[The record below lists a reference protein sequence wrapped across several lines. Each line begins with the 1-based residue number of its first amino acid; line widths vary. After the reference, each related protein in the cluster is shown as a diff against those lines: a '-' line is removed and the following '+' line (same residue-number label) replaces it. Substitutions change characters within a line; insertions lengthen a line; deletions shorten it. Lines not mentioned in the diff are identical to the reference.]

1 MSYELTIVTA
11 LQYVVHYVADIIH
24 NFPDF
29 LSFLNWGQN
38 TIINLLGVFPAV
50 LGHLAFFGIS
60 TRFLIRLVKF

>member
-1 MSYELTIVTA
+1 MSYELTIVIA
-11 LQYVVHYVADIIH
+11 LQYVAHYVADIIH

-29 LSFLNWGQN
+29 LSFLDWGQN

-60 TRFLIRLVKF
+60 ARFLVRLVKF

>member
-1 MSYELTIVTA
+1 MSYELTVVTA
-11 LQYVVHYVADIIH
+11 LQYVAHYVADIIH

-29 LSFLNWGQN
+29 LSFLDWGQN
-38 TIINLLGVFPAV
+38 TIINLLGFFPAV